1 MTCNAQSS
9 KAQYRI
15 QSYVSVSDQHH
26 HLPLRQYKYWAFV
39 KVCVHIQQEPE
50 RGFLWNIIIC

>member
-9 KAQYRI
+9 KAQYMI

-26 HLPLRQYKYWAFV
+26 HLPLWRYNYGGFV
-39 KVCVHIQQEPE
+39 KFCVDTQQEPE
-50 RGFLWNIIIC
+50 RGFVWNIVC